1 MAIIDLSTLQ
11 SWLWNSANILRGTID
26 SSDFKNYIFGL
37 LFLKRSND
45 VFEEEV
51 EAIMERD
58 GVSRED
64 AEQDAY
70 IKIPAEARWA
80 YLITVTENIGQA
92 LDIAFAA
99 IERENAES
107 LEGVMT
113 ATKFGDK
120 EKLSD
125 AILQRLLRH
134 FNQYSLRNAGLYT
147 PDLLGDAYEYLI
159 EQFADDAGKK
169 GGEFYT
175 PRGVVKLIVR
185 LVKPQPKNKVY
196 DPTVGS
202 GGLLIEASRYI
213 GQLPGGKVG
222 NNVNVSL
229 YGQENNLGTWAICKL
244 NLILHN
250 MLESDIRKGN
260 TLTEPKHFDD
270 KKELMLFDRVV
281 ANPPFS
287 QDRWWTPAEISIEKK
302 VDKDGKEKEIT
313 PDYNK
318 VVVDKLGRFQYGVP
332 PRGYADLA
340 FLQHMLSVLK
350 QDGRMG
356 VVLPHGTLFRSG
368 AEGRI
373 RQGLIE
379 ADVIEGIIGL
389 PAALFYNTGIP
400 ASIWVLNKSKA
411 KALKDKIIIIDASK
425 GYKEGKN
432 QNTLLDGHVDM
443 IVNAYDARI
452 DIEKYMR
459 VVPVADIAA
468 NDYNLNISRYI
479 STGEAEATIDLKAVQ
494 SRIIL
499 LEEKEKAIDEKLA
512 GFLKELGI

>member
-1 MAIIDLSTLQ
+1 MSIIDLQTLQ
-11 SWLWNSANILRGTID
+11 SWLWQSANILRGSSD

-51 EAIMERD
+51 EQIMERD
-58 GVSRED
+58 KVSREE
-64 AEQDAY
+64 AENDTY
-70 IKIPAEARWA
+70 LTIPPEARWQH
-80 YLITVTENIGQA
+80 LITVTENIGQA

-99 IERENAES
+99 IERENTS

-120 EKLSD
+120 ERLSD
-125 AILQRLLRH
+125 SLLQRLLRH
-134 FNQYSLRNAGLYT
+134 FNQYSLRNNDLYT

-175 PRGVVKLIVR
+175 PRGVVKLLVN

-213 GQLPGGKVG
+213 GKQPAGKVG
-222 NNVNVSL
+222 TNVNVSL
-229 YGQENNLGTWAICKL
+229 YGQELNIGTWAICKL

-250 MLESDIRKGN
+250 MMDADIRKGN
-260 TLTEPKHFDD
+260 TVTDPKHKDD
-270 KKELMLFDRVV
+270 KNELMLFDRVV

-302 VDKDGKEKEIT
+302 LDKDGKEKEIT

-318 VVVDKLGRFQYGVP
+318 VVVDKLGRFQYGIP

-368 AEGRI
+368 AEGKI
-373 RQGLIE
+373 REGLIK
-379 ADVIEGIIGL
+379 ADVIEGIVGL
-389 PAALFYNTGIP
+389 PPALFYNTGIP
-400 ASIWVLNKSKA
+400 ASIWILNKSKT

-425 GYKEGKN
+425 NFKEGKN
-432 QNTLLDGHVDM
+432 QNQLLDGHVEM
-443 IVNAYDARI
+443 ITNAYDAQH

-459 VVPVADIAA
+459 MVPVAEIAS

-479 STGEAEATIDLKAVQ
+479 NTADAEESIDLAAVQ
-494 SRIIL
+494 SRIVV
-499 LEEKEKAIDEKLA
+499 LEEREKEIDAKLA